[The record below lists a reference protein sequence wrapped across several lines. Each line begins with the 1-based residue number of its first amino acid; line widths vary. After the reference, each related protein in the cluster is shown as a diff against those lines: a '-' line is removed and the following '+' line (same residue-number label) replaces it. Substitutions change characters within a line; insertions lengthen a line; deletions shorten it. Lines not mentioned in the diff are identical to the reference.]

1 MSENTQPE
9 QNPLGLNKPTEVPA
23 GYDQP
28 APVDTPVPPA
38 YGAPSF
44 QQPAEAPP
52 APEAPTYQQPETQ
65 YPAAPQGAPYPGA
78 QQGYPQQNVQPGAPY
93 QQPYAQ
99 QPYQQGY
106 QQPGYAVAGAQKS
119 KVVAGVLGILLG
131 FLGIHNF
138 YLGYNKK
145 ALIQLLVSVL
155 SFGFLA
161 WAIGIWGLIEGIL
174 ILVGSEN
181 FRTDANGVP
190 LKE

>member
-38 YGAPSF
+38 YGTPSYG
-44 QQPAEAPP
+44 QPDAP
-52 APEAPTYQQPETQ
+52 APEAPAYQQP
-65 YPAAPQGAPYPGA
+65 
-78 QQGYPQQNVQPGAPY
+78 QGYPQQNVQPGAPY
-93 QQPYAQ
+93 QQPY
-99 QPYQQGY
+99 
-106 QQPGYAVAGAQKS
+106 QQPGFAVAGAQKS

-131 FLGIHNF
+131 SLGIHNF